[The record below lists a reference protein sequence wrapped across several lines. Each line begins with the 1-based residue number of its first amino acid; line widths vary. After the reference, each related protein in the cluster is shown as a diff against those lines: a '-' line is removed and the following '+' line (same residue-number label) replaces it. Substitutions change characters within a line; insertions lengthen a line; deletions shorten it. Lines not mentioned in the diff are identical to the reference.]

1 MKKYSLN
8 HSVVQ
13 QHEQIS
19 TYVKPTIEEK
29 PDSVILHRGTNDLRS
44 DDESN
49 RIIRDW
55 LWCNH
60 FSFTTHRDKLNVKVK
75 AVIDNLKKCCLS
87 KNILLIEHHNFNAR
101 YHLKI

>member
-49 RIIRDW
+49 RIIRDIVNVATECKQTGCDVTISALLHIEINW
-55 LWCNH
+55 TL
-60 FSFTTHRDKLNVKVK
+60 KLK
-75 AVIDNLKKCCLS
+75 L
-87 KNILLIEHHNFNAR
+87 
-101 YHLKI
+101 